1 VFQAGA
7 QSLLALAPPPPPLS
21 APSRRWLRG
30 SGEWGHEEPR
40 GPLPAPPALS
50 GNAAVSR
57 VAPQAGSR
65 RGVGRSPRV
74 GRGGGGAEAA
84 KLGGSP
90 GRRGSGQEGVS
101 PAGGVPPE
109 ARRGTPRW
117 WCRGSRRAQGLA
129 SAAAAVAAAAAGATT
144 TTTTTAAAAAAVARA
159 RAERAPRP
167 PPAPAL
173 L

>member
-1 VFQAGA
+1 M
-7 QSLLALAPPPPPLS
+7 
-21 APSRRWLRG
+21 
-30 SGEWGHEEPR
+30 
-40 GPLPAPPALS
+40 
-50 GNAAVSR
+50 
-57 VAPQAGSR
+57 
-65 RGVGRSPRV
+65 GRAHGV

-90 GRRGSGQEGVS
+90 GGRGRGQEGVS
-101 PAGGVPPE
+101 PARGDPPE

-117 WCRGSRRAQGLA
+117 WCRGSGRAPGLA
-129 SAAAAVAAAAAGATT
+129 SAAAAAAAVAAAGA
-144 TTTTTAAAAAAVARA
+144 TTAAAAAAAARA

>member
-1 VFQAGA
+1 M
-7 QSLLALAPPPPPLS
+7 
-21 APSRRWLRG
+21 
-30 SGEWGHEEPR
+30 
-40 GPLPAPPALS
+40 
-50 GNAAVSR
+50 
-57 VAPQAGSR
+57 
-65 RGVGRSPRV
+65 GRSPRV